1 MLPVT
6 CAVKMPRLR
15 NPIKSTMPAITLSN
29 VGSHGSDREGIT
41 PIGDAPASACT
52 AVGSVVDMVES
63 LYYSRLRL
71 FQLRLSMINFG
82 TISPKV
88 IARITSRAIE
98 PSASVASMSSHVL
111 CELLVS
117 CKRPLAILNIRTPGI
132 IETTEAKPMA
142 AKGMC
147 QRRETGA
154 MITPTMRHAA
164 NAPVAA
170 LAPSELSATHLS
182 AWAAAPT
189 AIGQGSIFRG
199 EEKKTL

>member
-1 MLPVT
+1 
-6 CAVKMPRLR
+6 MPQRVPQLVQSWTWLDFLS
-15 NPIKSTMPAITLSN
+15 ITQAFATLSL
-29 VGSHGSDREGIT
+29 T
-41 PIGDAPASACT
+41 
-52 AVGSVVDMVES
+52 
-63 LYYSRLRL
+63 
-71 FQLRLSMINFG
+71 LSMINFG
-82 TISPKV
+82 TMSPKL
-88 IARITSRAIE
+88 IAKIMRKAIE
-98 PSASVASMSSHVL
+98 PSASVAPMSSHVL

-117 CKRPLAILNIRTPGI
+117 CRRPLAILNMKTPGI

-154 MITPTMRHAA
+154 MITPTVRHAT

-170 LAPSELSATHLS
+170 LAPSAVSATHLR
-182 AWAAAPT
+182 AWATAPT